1 MLPSPLIHKLE
12 NDDVLRVELAQQG
25 EIRTFYL
32 KRYWSRDFN
41 KIWRRAFRGS
51 LFGPA
56 LVEREASNIG
66 QLGSY
71 GVSTPKVAAFGCQ
84 RFCGSVTPPPV
95 FSPGVYRVQP
105 SSSRMPSGA
114 MVSSTRSP
122 VLKTDS
128 PYRWV

>member
-56 LVEREASNIG
+56 LVEREASNIE

-84 RFCGSVTPPPV
+84 RFCG
-95 FSPGVYRVQP
+95 GVVKSFIITEAIPDAMGLNELIGSWIRRQP
-105 SSSRMPSGA
+105 QQSQQRC
-114 MVSSTRSP
+114 
-122 VLKTDS
+122 D
-128 PYRWV
+128 Y